1 MARYRF
7 LTTWL
12 LEAPRQ
18 VCWDVLQ
25 DVLSWPIW
33 WPGVESVEQVAAGDL
48 RRVGSVHRVRWRAW
62 PVYSVEFEFLVER
75 VREPALMSG
84 RSSGELEGTGTWRL
98 MEAEGV
104 TAVIYEWDV
113 RSTRAW
119 MNALA
124 PVAQPLFTR
133 GHDRIMRQGGEGLAR
148 RLGVTLLA
156 GPDARSWHAR
166 LTFID

>member
-18 VCWDVLQ
+18 DCWDVLQ
-25 DVLSWPIW
+25 DVTSWPRW
-33 WPGVESVEQVAAGDL
+33 WPGVSSVEQVTPGDS
-48 RRVGSVHRVRWRAW
+48 RRVGSVHRVRWRAL
-62 PVYSVEFEFLVER
+62 VAYSVELDFRVEE

-98 MEAEGV
+98 MEQDGV
-104 TAVIYEWDV
+104 TAVLYDWDV
-113 RSTRAW
+113 RTTRAW

-124 PVAQPLFTR
+124 PAARPLFALS
-133 GHDRIMRQGGEGLAR
+133 HDRIMREGGEGLAR
-148 RLGVTLLA
+148 RLGVRLLA
-156 GPDARSWHAR
+156 AS
-166 LTFID
+166 